1 MTFGEIEKI
10 IIRREKSRS
19 FNSSSTV
26 FANVRFE
33 IAQDAKEAIY
43 NMNGYSYFNKLLI
56 VKNLDEKIFQ
66 DRLKNST
73 NTKTAIW
80 NQDTEDLDNATGDQ
94 IE

>member
-1 MTFGEIEKI
+1 MRKEKT
-10 IIRREKSRS
+10 RS
-19 FNSSSTV
+19 FNLSSTT

-33 IAQDAKEAIY
+33 IPQDAKEAIY

-73 NTKTAIW
+73 NTKTAVW
-80 NQDTEDLDNATGDQ
+80 NQDTEDLDNAMGDQ